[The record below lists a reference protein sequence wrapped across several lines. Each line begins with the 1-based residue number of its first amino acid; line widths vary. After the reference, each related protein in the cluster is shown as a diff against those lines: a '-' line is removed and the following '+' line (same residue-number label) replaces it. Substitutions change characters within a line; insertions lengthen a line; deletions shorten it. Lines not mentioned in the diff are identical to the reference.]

1 MYLCYLDES
10 GTPEGGNTSHYI
22 LAGVSIPIEKWKG
35 CDEKIENIKKRYDL
49 SGEEIHVAW
58 LLRSYREQNII
69 ADFDKLN
76 FVQRRQQ
83 VASFRTNEL
92 LLLQR
97 ARNPS
102 FYRQTKKNYRLTEKY
117 VHLTRIQR
125 QKLVYE
131 IASEVSSWG
140 FVRLFAECIDKVYFA
155 AQRQTGTIEA
165 QTLEQIVSRFEH
177 YLDVTNRGVEHKRC
191 GLLIH
196 DNNDTVAK
204 KHTLL
209 MKKFHKD
216 GTLWTKIKWIIET
229 PLFVNSE
236 LTSMVQISDL
246 CSYALRRYLENNE
259 NDLFDLI
266 FKRADRKGD
275 IASPIV
281 VGVRHFTKM
290 DCTCKICNAHKHP

>member
-10 GTPEGGNTSHYI
+10 GTPETGNTSHYI
-22 LAGVSIPIEKWKG
+22 LAGVSIPIENWKG
-35 CDEKIENIKKRYDL
+35 CDEKIERIKARYDL
-49 SGEEIHVAW
+49 TGEEIHVAW

-69 ADFDKLN
+69 ANFDKLS
-76 FVQRRQQ
+76 FIQRRQQ

-92 LLLQR
+92 LRLQR
-97 ARNPS
+97 AHNPN
-102 FYRQTKKNYRLTEKY
+102 FYRQIKKNYRLTEKY
-117 VHLTRIQR
+117 IHLTRIQR
-125 QKLVYE
+125 QKLLYE
-131 IASEVSSWG
+131 IASEVSNWG
-140 FVRLFAECIDKVYFA
+140 FVRLFAECIDKVHFA
-155 AQRQTGTIEA
+155 SQRQTGTIEA
-165 QTLEQIVSRFEH
+165 QAFEQIVSRFEH
-177 YLDVTNRGVEHKRC
+177 YMEVTNHGVAHKRC
-191 GLLIH
+191 GMLIH

-236 LTSMVQISDL
+236 LTAMVQISDL
-246 CSYALRRYLENNE
+246 CSYALRRYLENRE
-259 NDLFDLI
+259 DDLFDLI

-275 IASPIV
+275 ILSPIV
-281 VGVRHFTKM
+281 VGVRHFTRM